1 MMMEQELN
9 VKKIAVLPAEA
20 SGVPAVLDEAG
31 VAFQRIACVDWEK
44 DFPYAPE
51 VAFRIAHTGN
61 HILLEYQVVEDSVA
75 AMAGHDNGR
84 VWEDSCCEFFVQPTA
99 DGPYYNVEC
108 NCTGTVLL
116 GCGPRREGREHA
128 PASVLK
134 SIKRWSSLGAM
145 PFTERLEKTR
155 WNLALIIPVEA
166 FFHHAIISLEGM
178 PMRANFYK
186 CGDKLTKP
194 HFLSWQ
200 KITVDHPDFHRPE
213 FFGSLLFA

>member
-1 MMMEQELN
+1 
-9 VKKIAVLPAEA
+9 
-20 SGVPAVLDEAG
+20 
-31 VAFQRIACVDWEK
+31 
-44 DFPYAPE
+44 
-51 VAFRIAHTGN
+51 
-61 HILLEYQVVEDSVA
+61 
-75 AMAGHDNGR
+75 
-84 VWEDSCCEFFVQPTA
+84 
-99 DGPYYNVEC
+99 
-108 NCTGTVLL
+108 
-116 GCGPRREGREHA
+116 
-128 PASVLK
+128 
-134 SIKRWSSLGAM
+134 M